1 MNTLEQIA
9 DLEKQYLLQ
18 TYNRYPIAFSRGKG
32 VFLFDLEG
40 KRYLDFVSGLGV
52 NALGHA
58 HPRIVKA
65 IREQAAMLV
74 HISNLY
80 YHEYQGPLAEKL
92 CKLSGLNRA
101 FFSNSGTE
109 AIEGSIKLARLAG
122 HRAGGAA
129 KSRLV
134 ALDGS
139 YHGRTFGALSLTG
152 QDKHRKGF
160 EPLLEEVTFVKQ
172 NDLASLRAAISDETC
187 AIVLEPVFGEG
198 GIYECSVEFL
208 QECRALADRHR
219 AALIFDEIQCGLGR
233 TGTMFAFQS
242 FGVTPDI
249 VAIAKPIA
257 AGLPLGA
264 FIAKEEFAS
273 AISPGQHGTTF
284 GGGPLACRVAL
295 EFLAIV
301 EEEKLLENVNKVGAY
316 LHQELNALADRHHA
330 ALIFDEIQCGLGRTG
345 TMFAFQSFGV
355 TPDIVAIAKPIA
367 AGLPLGAF
375 LAKEEF
381 ASAISPGQHGTTFG
395 GGPLACRVA
404 LEFLAIVEEEKLLE
418 NVNKVGAYLQQELK
432 ALAEKSAAAREV
444 RGRGFIQGIEL
455 EIPARPIVDAGL
467 AEGVLFNS
475 TQDTV
480 VRFLP
485 PFLLEEKHV
494 DKGIRVL
501 KKLLGKKRKKAA

>member
-1 MNTLEQIA
+1 MKTFEQIVE
-9 DLEKQYLLQ
+9 LEKKYLLG
-18 TYNRYPIAFSRGKG
+18 TYNRYPIALTRGKG
-32 VFLFDLEG
+32 VFLYDLEDR
-40 KRYLDFVSGLGV
+40 RYLDFVSGLGV

-58 HPRIVKA
+58 HPRVVKT
-65 IREQAAMLV
+65 IREQAGRLIHV
-74 HISNLY
+74 SNLY
-80 YHEYQGPLAEKL
+80 YHEYQGALAEKL
-92 CKLSGLNRA
+92 CTFSGLSRA

-122 HRAGGAA
+122 HRAGGEG

-134 ALDGS
+134 ALQGS

-152 QDKHRKGF
+152 QEKHRKGF
-160 EPLLEEVTFVKQ
+160 EPMLEEVTFVAQ
-172 NDLASLRAAISDETC
+172 NDLEGLRAAVNDNTC
-187 AIVLEPVFGEG
+187 AIVLEPIFGEG

-208 QECRALADRHR
+208 QECRAAADLHR
-219 AALIFDEIQCGLGR
+219 
-233 TGTMFAFQS
+233 
-242 FGVTPDI
+242 
-249 VAIAKPIA
+249 
-257 AGLPLGA
+257 
-264 FIAKEEFAS
+264 
-273 AISPGQHGTTF
+273 
-284 GGGPLACRVAL
+284 
-295 EFLAIV
+295 
-301 EEEKLLENVNKVGAY
+301 
-316 LHQELNALADRHHA
+316 A

-381 ASAISPGQHGTTFG
+381 ANAISPGQHGTTFG

-404 LEFLAIVEEEKLLE
+404 LEFLAIVEDEKLLE

-432 ALAEKSAAAREV
+432 TIVEKSAAAKEV
-444 RGRGFIQGIEL
+444 RGRGFIQGINL
-455 EIPARPIVDAGL
+455 EIPARPIVDEAL
-467 AEGVLFNS
+467 SEGVLFNS

-501 KKLLGKKRKKAA
+501 KKLLRKKRKAAA

>member
-1 MNTLEQIA
+1 MSTAEEIIQR
-9 DLEKQYLLQ
+9 EKQFLLQ
-18 TYNRYPIAFSRGKG
+18 TYNRYPIVIERGKG

-40 KRYLDFVSGLGV
+40 KKYLDFVAGLGV

-58 HPRIVKA
+58 HPRIVKV
-65 IREQAAMLV
+65 IREQAGRAIHL
-74 HISNLY
+74 SNLY
-80 YHEYQGPLAEKL
+80 YNEFQGRLAEKL
-92 CKLSGLNRA
+92 CNLSGLHRA

-122 HRAGGAA
+122 HRAGVEG

-134 ALDGS
+134 ALEGS

-152 QDKHRKGF
+152 QEKHRKGF
-160 EPLLEEVTFVKQ
+160 EPMLEEVTFVAQ
-172 NDLASLRAAISDETC
+172 NDVEGLRAAVNDNTC
-187 AIVLEPVFGEG
+187 AIVLEPIFGEG

-208 QECRALADRHR
+208 QECRALADRHK

-264 FIAKEEFAS
+264 FIAKEEFAT

-284 GGGPLACRVAL
+284 GGGPLACRIAL

-316 LHQELNALADRHHA
+316 LR
-330 ALIFDEIQCGLGRTG
+330 
-345 TMFAFQSFGV
+345 
-355 TPDIVAIAKPIA
+355 
-367 AGLPLGAF
+367 
-375 LAKEEF
+375 
-381 ASAISPGQHGTTFG
+381 
-395 GGPLACRVA
+395 
-404 LEFLAIVEEEKLLE
+404 
-418 NVNKVGAYLQQELK
+418 QELK
-432 ALAEKSAAAREV
+432 ALADKSAAASAV
-444 RGRGFIQGIEL
+444 RGRGFIQGINL
-455 EIPARPIVDAGL
+455 EIPARPIVDEAL
-467 AEGVLFNS
+467 SEGVLFNS

-501 KKLLGKKRKKAA
+501 KKLLRKKRAKAA

>member
-1 MNTLEQIA
+1 VAALYESKLIRQANFGASEIYFEVGPLGAFFSSTHSAPPASNRFFPLKSNLLMDTFEQIV
-9 DLEKQYLLQ
+9 ERERQFLLQ
-18 TYNRYPIAFSRGKG
+18 TYNRYPLVLTRGKG
-32 VFLFDLEG
+32 VFLYDIAD
-40 KRYLDFVSGLGV
+40 KRYLDFVSGIGV

-58 HPRIVKA
+58 HPRIVKS
-65 IREQAAMLV
+65 IREQAAKLIHV
-74 HISNLY
+74 SNLY

-92 CKLSGLNRA
+92 CALSGLNRA

-122 HRAGGAA
+122 HRAGGES

-134 ALDGS
+134 ALEGS

-152 QDKHRKGF
+152 QAKHRQGF
-160 EPLLEEVTFVKQ
+160 EPLLEDVTFVKQ
-172 NDLASLRAAISDETC
+172 NDLDGLRAAVSDNTC
-187 AIVLEPVFGEG
+187 AIVLEPIFGEG

-208 QECRALADRHR
+208 RECRALADGHR
-219 AALIFDEIQCGLGR
+219 VALIFDEIQCGLGR

-249 VAIAKPIA
+249 VAIAKPLA

-264 FIAKEEFAS
+264 FIAREEFAS

-301 EEEKLLENVNKVGAY
+301 EEEKLLENVSKVGGY
-316 LHQELNALADRHHA
+316 LRQELERVVEKRAVT
-330 ALIFDEIQCGLGRTG
+330 TG
-345 TMFAFQSFGV
+345 
-355 TPDIVAIAKPIA
+355 
-367 AGLPLGAF
+367 
-375 LAKEEF
+375 
-381 ASAISPGQHGTTFG
+381 
-395 GGPLACRVA
+395 
-404 LEFLAIVEEEKLLE
+404 
-418 NVNKVGAYLQQELK
+418 
-432 ALAEKSAAAREV
+432 V
-444 RGRGFIQGIEL
+444 RGRGFIQGIQL
-455 EIPARPIVDAGL
+455 EIPARPIVDAAL

-485 PFLLEEKHV
+485 PFLMEEKHI

-501 KKLLGKKRKKAA
+501 NKLLGKRQKAA

>member
-1 MNTLEQIA
+1 MSTAVASPAEPVSSPHSLEQIA
-9 DLEKQYLLQ
+9 ELERKYLLT
-18 TYNRYPIAFSRGKG
+18 TYNRYPVVLARGKG
-32 VFLFDLEG
+32 VFLYDTDG
-40 KRYLDFVSGLGV
+40 KKYLDFVSGLGV

-58 HPRIVKA
+58 HPRIVKT
-65 IREQAAMLV
+65 IRDQASKLLHV
-74 HISNLY
+74 SNLY
-80 YHEYQGPLAEKL
+80 YHEYQGLLAEKL
-92 CKLSGLNRA
+92 CKLSGLDRA
-101 FFSNSGTE
+101 FFQNSGTE

-122 HRAGGAA
+122 HRAGGDT
-129 KSRLV
+129 KCKLV
-134 ALDGS
+134 ALEGS

-160 EPLLEEVTFVKQ
+160 EPLLEDVTFVKQ
-172 NDLASLRAAISDETC
+172 NDLEGLRVAVNDNTC
-187 AIVLEPVFGEG
+187 AIVLEPIFGEG
-198 GIYECSVEFL
+198 GIYESTPEFL
-208 QECRALADRHR
+208 QECRALADRYK

-233 TGTMFAFQS
+233 TGALFAFQT

-284 GGGPLACRVAL
+284 GGGPLACRVGL
-295 EFLAIV
+295 EFLAII

-316 LHQELNALADRHHA
+316 LHEQ
-330 ALIFDEIQCGLGRTG
+330 
-345 TMFAFQSFGV
+345 
-355 TPDIVAIAKPIA
+355 
-367 AGLPLGAF
+367 
-375 LAKEEF
+375 
-381 ASAISPGQHGTTFG
+381 
-395 GGPLACRVA
+395 
-404 LEFLAIVEEEKLLE
+404 
-418 NVNKVGAYLQQELK
+418 LK
-432 ALAEKSAAAREV
+432 ALAEKRGAGNVV
-444 RGRGFIQGIEL
+444 RGRGFIQGIQL

-501 KKLLGKKRKKAA
+501 KKLLGKKRQAAA

>member
-1 MNTLEQIA
+1 MTITDEII
-9 DLEKQYLLQ
+9 ERERRFLLP
-18 TYNRYPIAFSRGKG
+18 TYNRYPIALERGKG
-32 VFLFDLEG
+32 VFLYDREG
-40 KRYLDFVSGLGV
+40 NRYLDFVAGLGV

-58 HPRIVKA
+58 HPRVVKA
-65 IREQAAMLV
+65 IREQSARAI
-74 HISNLY
+74 HFSNLY
-80 YHEYQGPLAEKL
+80 YHEFQGRLAEKL
-92 CKLSGLNRA
+92 CHLSGLNRA

-122 HRAGGAA
+122 HRVGGEA

-134 ALDGS
+134 ALEGS

-160 EPLLEEVTFVKQ
+160 EPLLEEVTFVAR
-172 NDLASLRAAISDETC
+172 NDVDALRAAVDDNTC
-187 AIVLEPVFGEG
+187 AIVLEPIFGEG

-208 QECRALADRHR
+208 GECRTLADRHR

-233 TGTMFAFQS
+233 TGTIFAFQS

-264 FIAKEEFAS
+264 FIAKEEFAT

-295 EFLAIV
+295 EFFAIV
-301 EEEKLLENVNKVGAY
+301 EEEKLLENVNKVG
-316 LHQELNALADRHHA
+316 E
-330 ALIFDEIQCGLGRTG
+330 
-345 TMFAFQSFGV
+345 
-355 TPDIVAIAKPIA
+355 
-367 AGLPLGAF
+367 
-375 LAKEEF
+375 
-381 ASAISPGQHGTTFG
+381 
-395 GGPLACRVA
+395 
-404 LEFLAIVEEEKLLE
+404 
-418 NVNKVGAYLQQELK
+418 YLQQELK
-432 ALAEKSAAAREV
+432 GLVEKRAAATGV
-444 RGRGFIQGIEL
+444 RGRGFIQGIQL
-455 EIPARPIVDAGL
+455 EIPARPIVDAGI

-485 PFLLEEKHV
+485 PFLMEEKHI

-501 KKLLGKKRKKAA
+501 KKLLGKKRKVAA

>member
-1 MNTLEQIA
+1 LGIPGLPDIVIPAGVTEMHAGSASPGTHIPVESNLPMATLEQIVE
-9 DLEKQYLLQ
+9 LERKYLLQ
-18 TYNRYPIAFSRGKG
+18 TYNRYPVGLSRGKG
-32 VFLFDLEG
+32 VFLYDLEG
-40 KRYLDFVSGLGV
+40 KRYLDFVAGLGV

-58 HPRIVKA
+58 HPRIVKT
-65 IREQAAMLV
+65 IREQAAKLIHV
-74 HISNLY
+74 SNLY
-80 YHEYQGPLAEKL
+80 YHEYQGLLAEKL
-92 CKLSGLNRA
+92 CTLSGSSSGINRA

-122 HRAGGAA
+122 HRAGGDA

-134 ALDGS
+134 ALEGS

-160 EPLLEEVTFVKQ
+160 EPLLEEVTFVAR
-172 NDLASLRAAISDETC
+172 NDVDALRAAVDDNTC
-187 AIVLEPVFGEG
+187 AIVLEPIFGEG

-208 QECRALADRHR
+208 GECRTLADRHR

-233 TGTMFAFQS
+233 TGTIFAFQS

-264 FIAKEEFAS
+264 FLAKEEFAT

-301 EEEKLLENVNKVGAY
+301 EEEKLLENVNRVG
-316 LHQELNALADRHHA
+316 
-330 ALIFDEIQCGLGRTG
+330 G
-345 TMFAFQSFGV
+345 
-355 TPDIVAIAKPIA
+355 
-367 AGLPLGAF
+367 
-375 LAKEEF
+375 
-381 ASAISPGQHGTTFG
+381 
-395 GGPLACRVA
+395 
-404 LEFLAIVEEEKLLE
+404 
-418 NVNKVGAYLQQELK
+418 YLQQELK
-432 ALAEKSAAAREV
+432 GLVEKRAVAKEV
-444 RGRGFIQGIEL
+444 RGRGFIQGIQL
-455 EIPARPIVDAGL
+455 DIPARPIVDAAL
-467 AEGVLFNS
+467 EQGVLFNS

-485 PFLLEEKHV
+485 PFLLQEKHV
-494 DKGIRVL
+494 DKGIRLL
-501 KKLLGKKRKKAA
+501 KKLLGKKRQSVSEVQPQSGQPQ

>member
-1 MNTLEQIA
+1 MNTSLAPTTPAAPSSIERIA
-9 DLEKQYLLQ
+9 DLERQYLLQ
-18 TYNRYPIAFSRGKG
+18 TYNRYPVVLARGKG
-32 VFLFDLEG
+32 VFLFDTEG
-40 KRYLDFVSGLGV
+40 NRYLDFVSGLGV

-58 HPRIVKA
+58 HPRIVKT
-65 IREQAAMLV
+65 IRDQAAKLLHV
-74 HISNLY
+74 SNLY
-80 YHEYQGPLAEKL
+80 YHEYQGPLAERL
-92 CKLSGLNRA
+92 CQLSGLNRA

-122 HRAGGAA
+122 HRAGGEA
-129 KSRLV
+129 KCRLV
-134 ALDGS
+134 ALEGS

-160 EPLLEEVTFVKQ
+160 EPMLEGVTFVRQ
-172 NDLASLRAAISDETC
+172 NDLDALRAAVNDNTC
-187 AIVLEPVFGEG
+187 AIVLEPIFGEG
-198 GIYECSVEFL
+198 GIYECTPEFL
-208 QECRALADRHR
+208 RECRSLADRHK

-233 TGTMFAFQS
+233 TGALFAFQS

-295 EFLAIV
+295 EFLSIL
-301 EEEKLLENVNKVGAY
+301 EDEKLLDNVNRVGAY
-316 LHQELNALADRHHA
+316 LHQ
-330 ALIFDEIQCGLGRTG
+330 Q
-345 TMFAFQSFGV
+345 
-355 TPDIVAIAKPIA
+355 
-367 AGLPLGAF
+367 
-375 LAKEEF
+375 
-381 ASAISPGQHGTTFG
+381 
-395 GGPLACRVA
+395 
-404 LEFLAIVEEEKLLE
+404 LESVVEK
-418 NVNKVGAYLQQELK
+418 N
-432 ALAEKSAAAREV
+432 AAAIGV
-444 RGRGFIQGIEL
+444 RGRGFIQGIQL
-455 EIPARPIVDAGL
+455 DIPARPIVDAGL

-485 PFLLEEKHV
+485 PYLLQEKHV

-501 KKLLGKKRKKAA
+501 KKLLGKKRKAAA

>member
-1 MNTLEQIA
+1 MATLEQIA
-9 DLEKQYLLQ
+9 DLERRFLLQ
-18 TYNRYPIAFSRGKG
+18 TYNRYPVVLSRGKG
-32 VFLFDLEG
+32 VFVYDIEG
-40 KRYLDFVSGLGV
+40 KRYLDFVAGLGV

-58 HPRIVKA
+58 HPRIVKT
-65 IREQAAMLV
+65 IREQAAKLV
-74 HISNLY
+74 HVSNLY

-92 CKLSGLNRA
+92 CSLSGGSAGEKFRA

-122 HRAGGAA
+122 HRAGGDA
-129 KSRLV
+129 KSKLV
-134 ALDGS
+134 ALEGS

-160 EPLLEEVTFVKQ
+160 EPLLEDVTFVAR
-172 NDLASLRAAISDETC
+172 NDIEGLRNAVNDNTC
-187 AIVLEPVFGEG
+187 AIVLEPIFGEG

-233 TGTMFAFQS
+233 TGTIFAFQS

-249 VAIAKPIA
+249 VAIAKPLA

-264 FIAKEEFAS
+264 FLAKEEFAS
-273 AISPGQHGTTF
+273 AISAGQHGTTF

-295 EFLAIV
+295 EFLAIL
-301 EEEKLLENVNKVGAY
+301 EEEKLLENVT
-316 LHQELNALADRHHA
+316 R
-330 ALIFDEIQCGLGRTG
+330 I
-345 TMFAFQSFGV
+345 
-355 TPDIVAIAKPIA
+355 
-367 AGLPLGAF
+367 
-375 LAKEEF
+375 
-381 ASAISPGQHGTTFG
+381 
-395 GGPLACRVA
+395 
-404 LEFLAIVEEEKLLE
+404 
-418 NVNKVGAYLQQELK
+418 GAYLQQRLTDLIGK
-432 ALAEKSAAAREV
+432 RGSAKEV
-444 RGRGFIQGIEL
+444 RGRGFIQAIQL
-455 EIPARPIVDAGL
+455 DIPARPIVDAAL

-501 KKLLGKKRKKAA
+501 KKLLGKKRAAAAA

>member
-1 MNTLEQIA
+1 MNTPPMVHPAPTTLEQIA
-9 DLEKQYLLQ
+9 ELEGKYLLQ
-18 TYNRYPIAFSRGKG
+18 TYNRYPVVLSRGKG
-32 VFLFDLEG
+32 VFLYDIDG
-40 KRYLDFVSGLGV
+40 KRYLDFVAGIGV

-65 IREQAAMLV
+65 IREQAAKLV
-74 HISNLY
+74 HVSNLY

-92 CKLSGLNRA
+92 CALAGSSSGMSRA

-122 HRAGGAA
+122 HRAGGEA
-129 KSRLV
+129 KCRLV
-134 ALDGS
+134 ALEGS

-160 EPLLEEVTFVKQ
+160 EPLLGDVTFVKQ
-172 NDLASLRAAISDETC
+172 NDVEGLRAAVNDNTC
-187 AIVLEPVFGEG
+187 AIVLEPIFGEG
-198 GIYECSVEFL
+198 GIYECSTEFL
-208 QECRALADRHR
+208 KECRALADRHR

-249 VAIAKPIA
+249 VAIAKPLA

-295 EFLAIV
+295 EF
-301 EEEKLLENVNKVGAY
+301 
-316 LHQELNALADRHHA
+316 
-330 ALIFDEIQCGLGRTG
+330 
-345 TMFAFQSFGV
+345 M
-355 TPDIVAIAKPIA
+355 
-367 AGLPLGAF
+367 
-375 LAKEEF
+375 
-381 ASAISPGQHGTTFG
+381 
-395 GGPLACRVA
+395 
-404 LEFLAIVEEEKLLE
+404 AIVEEEKLLE
-418 NVNKVGAYLQQELK
+418 NVNKVGAYLQAELNG
-432 ALAEKSAAAREV
+432 LVEKRAAAIGV
-444 RGRGFIQGIEL
+444 RGRGFIQGIQL

-475 TQDTV
+475 THDTV

-485 PFLLEEKHV
+485 PFMLEEKHV

-501 KKLLGKKRKKAA
+501 KKLLGKKQKAAA

>member
-1 MNTLEQIA
+1 MARLEQIV
-9 DLEKQYLLQ
+9 DLEKRFLLP
-18 TYNRYPIAFSRGKG
+18 TYNRYPVAFERGKG
-32 VFLFDLEG
+32 VFLYDFEG
-40 KRYLDFVSGLGV
+40 KKYLDFVSGLGV

-65 IREQAAMLV
+65 IRDQAAKLIHV
-74 HISNLY
+74 SNLY

-92 CKLSGLNRA
+92 CGLAGGSSGEKFRA
-101 FFSNSGTE
+101 FFSNRGTE
-109 AIEGSIKLARLAG
+109 AIGGSIKLARLAG
-122 HRAGGAA
+122 HRAGGET
-129 KSRLV
+129 KCRLV
-134 ALDGS
+134 ALEGS

-172 NDLASLRAAISDETC
+172 NDLESLRAAISDETC

-233 TGTMFAFQS
+233 TGT
-242 FGVTPDI
+242 I
-249 VAIAKPIA
+249 
-257 AGLPLGA
+257 
-264 FIAKEEFAS
+264 
-273 AISPGQHGTTF
+273 
-284 GGGPLACRVAL
+284 
-295 EFLAIV
+295 
-301 EEEKLLENVNKVGAY
+301 
-316 LHQELNALADRHHA
+316 
-330 ALIFDEIQCGLGRTG
+330 
-345 TMFAFQSFGV
+345 FAFQSFGV

-432 ALAEKSAAAREV
+432 ALAENSAAAREV
-444 RGRGFIQGIEL
+444 RGRGFIQGIQL

-480 VRFLP
+480 VPFLP
-485 PFLLEEKHV
+485 PCLEEKHV
-494 DKGIRVL
+494 DKAIRVL